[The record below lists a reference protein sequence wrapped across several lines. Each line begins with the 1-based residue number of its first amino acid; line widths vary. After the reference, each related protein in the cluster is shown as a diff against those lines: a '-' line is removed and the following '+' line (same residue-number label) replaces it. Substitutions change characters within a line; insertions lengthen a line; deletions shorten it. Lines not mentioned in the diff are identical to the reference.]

1 MKIRVDFVTN
11 SSSSSYVIAFKGLP
25 KIDEE
30 TLRRYP
36 FLVQYQTVVKEAIYG
51 DDGGSYETEKAEE
64 IHNLADLQ
72 TYYVNNYGWG
82 GKTFKDVYKSD
93 EYIRE
98 QYHKCKDYLDKGYS
112 ILMKDVGYEDYRN
125 KLFAEMESNDFVIIE
140 GDD

>member
-30 TLRRYP
+30 TLRKYP

-51 DDGGSYETEKAEE
+51 NDGGSYETEKAEE

-82 GKTFKDVYKSD
+82 GKTFKDIICFNPESKELFSLRPIQFD
-93 EYIRE
+93 
-98 QYHKCKDYLDKGYS
+98 
-112 ILMKDVGYEDYRN
+112 ILYFSYE
-125 KLFAEMESNDFVIIE
+125 
-140 GDD
+140 